1 MIVLLLFITNFGVK
15 CSFKMRSG
23 RWEGKVPQ
31 LSRAHIWW
39 LNGVPRTAAL
49 PPAGPDSAHLSVP
62 GVSVRC
68 GCSDVC
74 GLI

>member
-1 MIVLLLFITNFGVK
+1 MQLQDEVWTL
-15 CSFKMRSG
+15 G
-23 RWEGKVPQ
+23 RESAM

-39 LNGVPRTAAL
+39 LNGGPRTAAL
-49 PPAGPDSAHLSVP
+49 PPAVLDSARLSVP

-68 GCSDVC
+68 GCGDVC

>member
-1 MIVLLLFITNFGVK
+1 MLERE
-15 CSFKMRSG
+15 SAM
-23 RWEGKVPQ
+23 

-49 PPAGPDSAHLSVP
+49 PPAGLDSAHLSVP

-68 GCSDVC
+68 GCSDV
-74 GLI
+74 